1 MAQRAKRRSNPKV
14 TPRASRPAKPV
25 KRATPPRPVR
35 PPKPA
40 KPPRPAKPIGRP
52 ADEKEMHALAG
63 IAAGAFAAPPERM
76 REWLAGL
83 GPEVV
88 RVYRRRGEVIG
99 GLVLHPA
106 GQWFGGRC
114 VPMTG
119 VALVCVAPQHR
130 ADGIASKLMREAL
143 LELRAGGI
151 ALSTLYAAT
160 VPLYRRAGYEA
171 AGGRYE
177 ITLPA
182 NAIGLRDRELP
193 VREAG
198 PDDWPA
204 LDDAYRRRVAH
215 ENGPLDQQAPGW
227 RRALRAGLSPQH
239 PMPHTYAVWN
249 GRRVEGYVRYPAKRD
264 DRTLHLIDL
273 VATTPRAG
281 RRLLTFLADHRTSI
295 ESAVWCGAPNDPA
308 LLLLPEHAYRVRL
321 ASPWMLRVVDVPR
334 ALEARGYPAG
344 VEAAVDLY
352 IDDDLLPANRGPFVL
367 EVSGGRGVVRSRGRG
382 AARRGGAS
390 ARIDVRGLAAL
401 YSAHLSA
408 DQLAMTPYLEAA
420 PAGVDALRAI
430 FAGSTPWMT
439 DAF

>member
-1 MAQRAKRRSNPKV
+1 MTQRAKGRSG
-14 TPRASRPAKPV
+14 PRARQRASKLAKPM
-25 KRATPPRPVR
+25 K
-35 PPKPA
+35 
-40 KPPRPAKPIGRP
+40 PAKPIGRP
-52 ADEKEMHALAG
+52 ADEKELHAFGDIGVLAFG
-63 IAAGAFAAPPERM
+63 APPERI
-76 REWLAGL
+76 REWLSGL

-99 GLVLHPA
+99 GLLLHPA

-130 ADGIASKLMREAL
+130 ADGIASKLMRDAL
-143 LELRAGGI
+143 QEMRASGV

-177 ITLPA
+177 ITLPL

-193 VREAG
+193 LREAG
-198 PDDWPA
+198 LDAVPA
-204 LDDAYRRRVAH
+204 LDEAYRRRVAH

-227 RRALRAGLSPQH
+227 RRALKAGVTPQF
-239 PMPHTYAVWN
+239 PMPRTYAVWN
-249 GRRVEGYVRYPAKRD
+249 GRRVEGYVRYPAKREERSLRLTD
-264 DRTLHLIDL
+264 F

-281 RRLLTFLADHRTSI
+281 RRLLTFLSDHR
-295 ESAVWCGAPNDPA
+295 SAIDSVAWCGAPNDPA

-321 ASPWMLRVVDVPR
+321 ASPWMMRVADVPR

-344 VEAAVDLY
+344 VETSIELY
-352 IDDDLLPANRGPFVL
+352 IEDDLLPANRGPFVL
-367 EVSGGRGVVRSRGRG
+367 EVSGGRGVVRPRGRATTSRGR
-382 AARRGGAS
+382 AS

-408 DQLAMTPYLEAA
+408 EQLALTTYLDAT
-420 PAGVDALRAI
+420 PAGVATLRAI
-430 FAGSTPWMT
+430 FAGSTPWMA
-439 DAF
+439 DAY

>member
-1 MAQRAKRRSNPKV
+1 MAQRAKRQSDPRV
-14 TPRASRPAKPV
+14 AQRASQPTKPM
-25 KRATPPRPVR
+25 
-35 PPKPA
+35 KPA
-40 KPPRPAKPIGRP
+40 GPIGRP
-52 ADEKEMHALAG
+52 ADEKEIHALAD
-63 IAAGAFAAPPERM
+63 IAVGAFAAPPERM

-83 GPEVV
+83 GPDVV

-106 GQWFGGRC
+106 GQWFGGHC

-130 ADGIASKLMREAL
+130 AVGIASKLMREAL
-143 LELRAGGI
+143 QEMRDGGI

-177 ITLPA
+177 ITLPVA
-182 NAIGLRDRELP
+182 AIGLRDRELP
-193 VREAG
+193 LRQAG
-198 PDDWPA
+198 LDAWPA
-204 LDDAYRRRVAH
+204 LDDAYRRRVAR

-239 PMPHTYAVWN
+239 PMPLTYAVWN
-249 GRRVEGYVRYPAKRD
+249 GRRVEGYVRYPVKRD
-264 DRTLHLIDL
+264 DRTLRLIDL

-295 ESAVWCGAPNDPA
+295 ESVIWCGAPTDPT

-321 ASPWMLRVVDVPR
+321 ASPWMMRVVDVPR
-334 ALEARGYPAG
+334 ALEARGYAPG
-344 VEAAVDLY
+344 VEASIDLH
-352 IDDDLLPANRGPFVL
+352 IADDMFASNRGLFVL
-367 EVSGGRGVVRSRGRG
+367 EVSGGHGIVRSRGR
-382 AARRGGAS
+382 APARRGQAS
-390 ARIDVRGLAAL
+390 AKLDVRGLAAL

-408 DQLAMTPYLEAA
+408 DQLAMTTYLEAA

-430 FAGSTPWMT
+430 FAGPTPWMA